1 MDKTREEISEVLR
14 AISNYEIEKIIVYA
28 CYIQDGSGIKV
39 RFKNKNN
46 EYCLCNNGK
55 YHIMIE
61 GSTLLE
67 WDKYIECIKTVS
79 NILKK
84 EIEII
89 YDN

>member
-46 EYCLCNNGK
+46 EYYLCNNGK